1 VRALTLAV
9 VLLLSLHARAEESG
23 TPPLRLG
30 LSIPRFLESPLERD
44 DLAALGV
51 TERPSFELRE
61 RARGG
66 WLLGLEPVL
75 ERGPYFRED
84 DVSRAPV
91 SLDLQAGL
99 EWAPGFAWK
108 IDCGYG
114 IALRSGGLLAS
125 PDYLRHGP
133 WIALRWDF

>member
-9 VLLLSLHARAEESG
+9 VLLLTLHAKADETRP
-23 TPPLRLG
+23 PPLRLG
-30 LSIPRFLESPLERD
+30 LSLPSFLETSPERN

-51 TERPSFELRE
+51 TESPRE
-61 RARGG
+61 QEIKP
-66 WLLGLEPVL
+66 WLLGLEPVV
-75 ERGPYFRED
+75 ERGPYLRED

-91 SLDLQAGL
+91 TLDLQAGV
-99 EWAPGFAWK
+99 EWTTGFAWK

-114 IALRSGGLLAS
+114 VALRSGGLFAS

-133 WIALRWDF
+133 WIALRLDF